1 MQRPCGTIRKCA
13 HNPGHRGS
21 LIVSMILPQVH
32 LRNGELCI
40 ESILLRARSPELA
53 DCILGP
59 GGSDASLGPTV
70 VVSL

>member
-1 MQRPCGTIRKCA
+1 
-13 HNPGHRGS
+13 
-21 LIVSMILPQVH
+21 VSMILPQVH

-59 GGSDASLGPTV
+59 GGSDASRGPTV